1 MRSKFT
7 YVYSFFVAFVVTVV
21 LAGFSGGRDGA
32 FSGAPTESN
41 CSSCHGGGGGTTT
54 TSLAIAGNPTTFSRN
69 TTYNLTLT
77 VSNANTLIMGGGF
90 QIVAYD
96 GGGNIVGT
104 FIPGAGTRLT
114 SGTTNRL
121 THNAPKSMMG
131 TGTVSWTFSWRSPST
146 ATGNIRFYFAG
157 NAVDL
162 GGGSDGDLTAL
173 GSTPG
178 SPLPVTMAKF
188 DAKSYENSI
197 VLDWQTASEENT
209 AHYAVE
215 RSFDGINFTKIGR
228 VEAVGNSS
236 TLRKYRFVDETPLT
250 ATNYYRLRINDLD
263 GKFNYSDILN
273 VKNSKV
279 KAVFYPNPAKS
290 NENITLMGNYDPEMF
305 VSLTALNGS
314 VIVLRIK
321 DNQISLPNLAAGIY
335 YLNINGEKS
344 PIVIL

>member
-7 YVYSFFVAFVVTVV
+7 YVYSFFAAFVVTVV

-77 VSNANTLIMGGGF
+77 VSNSTMAGGGF

-104 FIPGAGTRLT
+104 FTPGAGTRLT

-121 THNAPKSMMG
+121 THNTPKSMMG
-131 TGTVSWTFSWRSPST
+131 SGTVSWTFSWRSPNTSV
-146 ATGNIRFYFAG
+146 GNIRFYFAG
-157 NAVDL
+157 NAVSLNND
-162 GGGSDGDLTAL
+162 GSGGDLTAL

-197 VLDWQTASEENT
+197 VLDWQTASEENA

-236 TLRKYRFVDETPLT
+236 TLQKYRFVDEIPLT

-279 KAVFYPNPAKS
+279 KAAFYPNPAKS
-290 NENITLMGNYDPEMF
+290 NESITLMGNYDPEMF

-314 VIVLRIK
+314 IIALRIK